1 VLIVELLVVIAL
13 TLLNG
18 LLALSELAL
27 VSSRRS
33 KLKTMANQRK
43 FGAESALALT
53 ADPGRFLSTVQIG
66 ITLVGVLSG
75 AFSGSTLGLRLADF
89 IESFGVPDAYGEPI
103 GVGIVVVLITYLSVI
118 VGELVPK
125 QIALRDPEKY
135 ASRMAPLMT
144 TLSRVSGPVV
154 TLLDVSGDLV
164 LKIIGINPDARE
176 KVTDEEIR
184 SLIAEAETAGVI
196 EPEERSMIAGVM
208 RLADRPVSAV
218 MTPRN
223 NVDMVDLDW
232 EVDKI
237 LKVIDE
243 SEHSRFPAY
252 RTDSE
257 KIVGILQSK
266 ELLDAFIARGGDFD
280 PRDYLR
286 KAPNV
291 PDTVGALDAIEMLKA
306 SPVHMGL
313 VHDEYGQF
321 KGVVTTA
328 DILEA
333 IAGVFRTE
341 ESPAAKAK
349 RRDDGTWFL
358 DGNIAADEFSELLGV
373 QLPEDRTYQ
382 TLAGFLLQEMGRL
395 PDVGEHVVAQGWR
408 FEVVDLDGKRIDKVM
423 AKRVPEARRRRK
435 KAASAST
442 PPAKP
447 KT

>member
-1 VLIVELLVVIAL
+1 MLIVELMVVIAL
-13 TLLNG
+13 ILLNG
-18 LLALSELAL
+18 TLALSELAL

-33 KLKTMANQRK
+33 RLKTLANQRR
-43 FGAESALALT
+43 FGAEAALALS

-103 GVGIVVVLITYLSVI
+103 GVGIVVVVITYLSVI

-125 QIALRDPEKY
+125 QVALRDPEKY
-135 ASRMAPLMT
+135 ASLVAPAMNAI
-144 TLSRVSGPVV
+144 SNIMGPVV
-154 TLLDVSGDLV
+154 SLLDKSGDFV
-164 LKIIGINPDARE
+164 LKLIGINPDARE

-184 SLIAEAETAGVI
+184 SLIAEAESSGVI
-196 EPEERSMIAGVM
+196 EPGERSMIAGVM

-223 NVDMVDLDW
+223 DVDMVDLDW

-237 LKVIDE
+237 LKAIDD
-243 SEHSRFPAY
+243 SQHSRFPAY
-252 RTDSE
+252 RTDPE

-266 ELLDAFIARGGDFD
+266 ELLDAFIRSRGDFD

-291 PDTVGALDAIEMLKA
+291 PATVGALDAIEMLKA

-373 QLPEDRTYQ
+373 QLPEDRSFQ
-382 TLAGFLLQEMGRL
+382 TLAGFLLNEMGRL
-395 PDVGEHVVAQGWR
+395 PEVGEHLVAQGWR
-408 FEVVDLDGKRIDKVM
+408 FEVVDLDGKRIDKVT

-435 KAASAST
+435 KAAPSQAVKS
-442 PPAKP
+442 
-447 KT
+447 